1 MDSTKTLEISD
12 DLIESAKAYL
22 ARLPKTPEEVIEQWA
37 RIGQI
42 VAEQLTE
49 METMNLLLGN
59 CDVTVELKSER
70 QDKASK

>member
-42 VAEQLTE
+42 EAEQLTE

-59 CDVTVELKSER
+59 CDVTAEHNSER
-70 QDKASK
+70 QAKDSK

>member
-49 METMNLLLGN
+49 ME
-59 CDVTVELKSER
+59 
-70 QDKASK
+70 